1 MSDSG
6 NLDRKHER
14 NLADRREQIK
24 QWAEYVRTNPD
35 RDWSQQVNT
44 LVNAQIQ
51 SARAQEDD
59 RPSMDELRDSP
70 LLDED

>member
-1 MSDSG
+1 MSNSEDIE
-6 NLDRKHER
+6 RKHKR

-24 QWAEYVRTNPD
+24 RWAEYVRTHPD
-35 RDWSQQVNT
+35 EVWSQQVNE

-51 SARAQEDD
+51 SAQAQEDD

>member
-1 MSDSG
+1 MSDSKD
-6 NLDRKHER
+6 LDRKHER

-24 QWAEYVRTNPD
+24 QWAHYVRTHPD
-35 RDWSQQVNT
+35 DEWGRQVNK

-51 SARAQEDD
+51 SARAQEDE

-70 LLDED
+70 LLDDY